1 MFNSLDSFNLI
12 GESAGVRRSFQKV
25 ITTLL
30 LELDINF
37 DDQGDPNEEE
47 AQKAIDVVSNGT
59 EGLPDPVQ
67 TASELPQDVDANG
80 NPLPGH
86 AKFEPSGELDQDD
99 AQGPATEPPEPDS
112 GEGEALAESR
122 WLELAGLL

>member
-47 AQKAIDVVSNGT
+47 VQKAVDVVSNGT

-67 TASELPQDVDANG
+67 TASELPQDVDAYV

-86 AKFEPSGELDQDD
+86 AKFQPSG
-99 AQGPATEPPEPDS
+99 
-112 GEGEALAESR
+112 
-122 WLELAGLL
+122 